1 VYSYRAPLRDIR
13 FVVHEVLDLEA
24 HYRSFGREDLNRD
37 LLEGI
42 LEEGARF
49 AESVLAPTNRIGDEH
64 GLRFED
70 GQVFTPPGF
79 KEAYDRYC
87 QDGWITMT
95 ADAEW
100 GGQGLPGGFALA
112 FSEMLISGNM
122 AWKMYSGL
130 TESASLTIAAHGS
143 EELKQRYLP
152 KMVSGEWAGTMCLTE
167 AHSGSDLGIL
177 RTKAEPLA
185 DGSYAVTGTKIFI
198 SAGDHD
204 LTENIVH
211 LVLARL
217 PDAPPGTKGISLF
230 VVPKML
236 PNPDGT
242 LGAANGVKCG
252 SIEHKMG
259 IHGSPT
265 CVMHFNDS
273 KGWLLGKANE
283 GLSCMFTMMNH
294 ARLGVGLQGH
304 GLSELAWQASIAY
317 ANDRL
322 QGRSLTGAK
331 MPGKPADPI
340 IVHPDVRRMLLTQK
354 AFVEGGRVL
363 CFLTGRE
370 IDSAHMN
377 PDETARQRSEDLIAF
392 LTPIVKAFLTDA
404 SMEVTSLAVQ
414 IHGGH
419 GFIRETGVEQLMRD
433 ARITPIY
440 EGTNGIQALDLLGR
454 KVFGTGGKSV
464 QMITARIKE
473 AIDKFGP
480 LPEVAPLAAELG
492 KRLEQLGKLTME
504 LGAAAM
510 KNREEVG
517 AAAADY
523 LAVAGYVCLGWCW
536 LAAAGWRRRS
546 SRRAMP
552 RPISIA
558 PSSSRRSTTSTASCR
573 VSTRTPRRRAPAR
586 PGSWSCRPS
595 TSPSHERDG
604 RGWPIAPRRGPA
616 GRRQS
621 RFRAAG
627 GEVHRQRESRLARLA
642 GRRHRLV
649 ARTRAG
655 GRARVLRR
663 DRSRT
668 ARTQAP
674 GGSAETGG
682 EPGRSGG
689 RSDPARAC
697 LEGGARAARSYR
709 RASAAHAR

>member
-1 VYSYRAPLRDIR
+1 
-13 FVVHEVLDLEA
+13 VVHEVLDLQQ
-24 HYRSFGREDLNRD
+24 HYQSFGREELNND

-49 AESVLAPTNRIGDEH
+49 AETVLAPTNRIGDEH

-70 GQVFTPPGF
+70 GQVRTPPGF

-87 QDGWITMT
+87 ADGWITMC
-95 ADAEW
+95 ADPQY

-130 TESASLTIAAHGS
+130 TESAALTIQAHGTD
-143 EELKQRYLP
+143 ELKNRYLP

-177 RTKAEPLA
+177 RTKAEPLG
-185 DGSYAVTGTKIFI
+185 DGSYAISGTKIFI
-198 SAGDHD
+198 TAGEHD
-204 LTENIVH
+204 LTGNIVH

-230 VVPKML
+230 IVPKVQV
-236 PNPDGT
+236 NNDGS
-242 LGAANGVKCG
+242 LGAPNGVKCG

-259 IHGSPT
+259 IHASPT
-265 CVMHFNDS
+265 CVMHFNES
-273 KGWLLGKANE
+273 RGWLLGKENA
-283 GLSCMFTMMNH
+283 GLACMFTMMNH

-304 GLSELAWQASIAY
+304 GLSELAWQASINY
-317 ANDRL
+317 ANERL
-322 QGRSLTGAK
+322 QGRSLTGPKA
-331 MPGKPADPI
+331 PGKPADPI

-354 AFVEGGRVL
+354 ALVEGGRVL

-370 IDSAHMN
+370 IDSSHMN
-377 PDETARQRSEDLIAF
+377 PDEEARRRSSDLVAF

-464 QMITARIKE
+464 QMMAARIKDS
-473 AIDKFGP
+473 IDKFGAM
-480 LPEVAPLAAELG
+480 PEVAPFAAELG
-492 KRLEQLGKLTME
+492 KRVEQWGKLTME

-510 KNREEVG
+510 KNHEEVG

-536 LAAAGWRRRS
+536 LVAAGV
-546 SRRAMP
+546 A
-552 RPISIA
+552 A
-558 PSSSRRSTTSTASCR
+558 KKL
-573 VSTRTPRRRAPAR
+573 
-586 PGSWSCRPS
+586 
-595 TSPSHERDG
+595 
-604 RGWPIAPRRGPA
+604 
-616 GRRQS
+616 
-621 RFRAAG
+621 AAG
-627 GEVHRQRESRLARLA
+627 DAEADFYKA
-642 GRRHRLV
+642 KLV
-649 ARTRAG
+649 TAKYYFDRILP
-655 GRARVLRR
+655 RV
-663 DRSRT
+663 D
-668 ARTQAP
+668 AH
-674 GGSAETGG
+674 
-682 EPGRSGG
+682 
-689 RSDPARAC
+689 
-697 LEGGARAARSYR
+697 
-709 RASAAHAR
+709 ASAARAGAAGLMELPAEHFAFA

>member
-1 VYSYRAPLRDIR
+1 VYAYRAPLRDIR
-13 FVVHEVLDLEA
+13 FVVHEVLDLEQ
-24 HYRSFGREDLNRD
+24 HYQSFGREELNKD

-49 AESVLAPTNRIGDEH
+49 AETVLAPTNRTGDEH

-79 KEAYDRYC
+79 KEAYQRYC
-87 QDGWITMT
+87 EDGWITMC
-95 ADAEW
+95 ADPEF

-130 TESASLTIAAHGS
+130 TESAALTLQAHGT
-143 EELKQRYLP
+143 EELKSRYLP

-185 DGSYAVTGTKIFI
+185 DGSYAITGTKIFI
-198 SAGDHD
+198 TAGEHD
-204 LTENIVH
+204 LTDNIIH

-217 PDAPPGTKGISLF
+217 PDAPPGSKGISLF
-230 VVPKML
+230 VVPKIL
-236 PNPDGT
+236 PNADGS

-259 IHGSPT
+259 IHASPT
-265 CVMHFNDS
+265 CVLHFNES
-273 KGWLLGKANE
+273 KGWLLGKENA
-283 GLSCMFTMMNH
+283 GLACMFTMMNH

-317 ANDRL
+317 ANERL

-331 MPGKPADPI
+331 APGKPADPI

-354 AFVEGGRVL
+354 ALVEGGRVL
-363 CFLTGRE
+363 VFLTGRE
-370 IDSAHMN
+370 IDSSHMN
-377 PDETARQRSEDLIAF
+377 PDEEARKRSSDLVAF

-440 EGTNGIQALDLLGR
+440 EGTNGIQSLDLLGR

-464 QMITARIKE
+464 QMMAARIKE

-480 LPEVAPLAAELG
+480 LPEVTPLAAELG
-492 KRLEQLGKLTME
+492 KRLEQWGKLTME
-504 LGAAAM
+504 LGGAAM
-510 KNREEVG
+510 KNHEEVG
-517 AAAADY
+517 AAAVDY

-536 LAAAGWRRRS
+536 LAAAGVAAKKLAEGDAEADFYKAKLVTAKFYFDRILPRIDMHAAAA
-546 SRRAMP
+546 RA
-552 RPISIA
+552 
-558 PSSSRRSTTSTASCR
+558 
-573 VSTRTPRRRAPAR
+573 
-586 PGSWSCRPS
+586 G
-595 TSPSHERDG
+595 
-604 RGWPIAPRRGPA
+604 
-616 GRRQS
+616 
-621 RFRAAG
+621 AAG
-627 GEVHRQRESRLARLA
+627 IMEL
-642 GRRHRLV
+642 
-649 ARTRAG
+649 
-655 GRARVLRR
+655 
-663 DRSRT
+663 
-668 ARTQAP
+668 P
-674 GGSAETGG
+674 AEHF
-682 EPGRSGG
+682 SF
-689 RSDPARAC
+689 A
-697 LEGGARAARSYR
+697 
-709 RASAAHAR
+709 